1 LGIRDRKK
9 EIICDKWGERGMIE
23 SPSNR
28 SMSNTRCLKPGVI
41 LKERYK
47 IEEVIGAGGF
57 GITYRAWDP
66 LLQSYVAI
74 KEYYPS
80 GIATRSA
87 DSSKV
92 CVPVGQEQREY
103 HRGRIRFLKEAQ
115 DVARFQSEPNIVS
128 IYDYLEE
135 NDTAYMVMEYL
146 HGCTLKQYIREHGGR
161 LDTDH
166 ILHICLSVLD
176 ALAVVHK
183 AGMIHRDISPEN
195 IFICEDL
202 TVKLIDFGAAKQV
215 YLDGEQTMSV
225 VLKPGYAPPEQYAKK
240 DKQGPW
246 TDIYALGATLYF
258 AATGEKPEESFG
270 RVLEDTIKP
279 VCEVNPEIPRAM
291 SQVIMR
297 AMSVKIEDRYQ
308 TVEAMREALLAGE
321 GQNAQMEP
329 YVIPASRIS
338 KRDLP
343 KKRGF
348 LIGVAF
354 CIVIMLV
361 VTGIWMAGR
370 VAKKAGTATAT
381 EMNAASTEAQ
391 TATMADAQTST
402 DAEQAATEAEKTTQ
416 ADNPMVMHVPTKEEL
431 AEQEKSDAI
440 LNITSSET
448 ERVSIDAFEYM
459 KDGNQGYRMES
470 ADGLAAVAYEGDCV
484 KLCLKYYDS
493 ILGDTPQVTDDLIYS
508 YTFERYDSD
517 YGIYRAIYD
526 ADDTSGYWDY
536 ATLYPPEFHFADD
549 SFTLYIPLTSGLED
563 GRYKLYFSY
572 EDPATQK
579 SVFQATIEFYL
590 NRSAM

>member
-1 LGIRDRKK
+1 
-9 EIICDKWGERGMIE
+9 MIE

-41 LKERYK
+41 LKERYI

-391 TATMADAQTST
+391 TATMADAQTAT

>member
-1 LGIRDRKK
+1 
-9 EIICDKWGERGMIE
+9 MIE

-57 GITYRAWDP
+57 GITYLAWDP

>member
-1 LGIRDRKK
+1 
-9 EIICDKWGERGMIE
+9 MIE

-308 TVEAMREALLAGE
+308 MVEAMREALLAGE

-391 TATMADAQTST
+391 TATMADAQTAT

>member
-1 LGIRDRKK
+1 
-9 EIICDKWGERGMIE
+9 MIE

-103 HRGRIRFLKEAQ
+103 HRGKIRFLKEAQ

-176 ALAVVHK
+176 VLAVVHK

-258 AATGEKPEESFG
+258 AATGEKPEKSFG

-381 EMNAASTEAQ
+381 EMNAASTETQ
-391 TATMADAQTST
+391 TATMADAQTAT

>member
-1 LGIRDRKK
+1 
-9 EIICDKWGERGMIE
+9 MIE

-225 VLKPGYAPPEQYAKK
+225 VLKPGYASPEQYAKK

-381 EMNAASTEAQ
+381 EMNAVSTEAQ
-391 TATMADAQTST
+391 TATMADAQTAT

>member
-1 LGIRDRKK
+1 
-9 EIICDKWGERGMIE
+9 MIE

-80 GIATRSA
+80 GIATRST

-493 ILGDTPQVTDDLIYS
+493 ILENTPQVTDDLIYS

-526 ADDTSGYWDY
+526 ADDTSGYGDY

-572 EDPATQK
+572 EDPDTQK

>member
-1 LGIRDRKK
+1 
-9 EIICDKWGERGMIE
+9 MIE

-92 CVPVGQEQREY
+92 CVPVGQEHREY

-493 ILGDTPQVTDDLIYS
+493 ILGDTPQVTDDLTYS

>member
-1 LGIRDRKK
+1 
-9 EIICDKWGERGMIE
+9 MIE

-370 VAKKAGTATAT
+370 VAKKTGTATAT

-493 ILGDTPQVTDDLIYS
+493 ILGDTPQVTDDLTYS

-536 ATLYPPEFHFADD
+536 ATLYPPEFHFVDD

>member
-1 LGIRDRKK
+1 
-9 EIICDKWGERGMIE
+9 MIE

-381 EMNAASTEAQ
+381 EMNVASTEAQ
-391 TATMADAQTST
+391 TATMADAQTSM

-493 ILGDTPQVTDDLIYS
+493 ILGDTPQVTDDLTYS

>member
-1 LGIRDRKK
+1 
-9 EIICDKWGERGMIE
+9 MIE

-246 TDIYALGATLYF
+246 TDIYALGATPYF

-391 TATMADAQTST
+391 TATMADAQTAT

>member
-1 LGIRDRKK
+1 
-9 EIICDKWGERGMIE
+9 MIE

-493 ILGDTPQVTDDLIYS
+493 ILGDTPQVTDDLTYS

-572 EDPATQK
+572 EDPDTQK

>member
-1 LGIRDRKK
+1 
-9 EIICDKWGERGMIE
+9 MIE

-258 AATGEKPEESFG
+258 VATGEKPEESFG

-391 TATMADAQTST
+391 TATMADAQTAT

>member
-1 LGIRDRKK
+1 
-9 EIICDKWGERGMIE
+9 MIE

-391 TATMADAQTST
+391 TATMADAQTAT

-579 SVFQATIEFYL
+579 SVFQATVEFYL

>member
-1 LGIRDRKK
+1 
-9 EIICDKWGERGMIE
+9 MIE

-103 HRGRIRFLKEAQ
+103 HRGKIRFLKEAQ

-391 TATMADAQTST
+391 TATMADAQTAT
-402 DAEQAATEAEKTTQ
+402 DAEQAATE

>member
-1 LGIRDRKK
+1 
-9 EIICDKWGERGMIE
+9 MIE

-87 DSSKV
+87 DSTKV

-391 TATMADAQTST
+391 TATMADAQTAT

>member
-1 LGIRDRKK
+1 
-9 EIICDKWGERGMIE
+9 MIE

-225 VLKPGYAPPEQYAKK
+225 VLKPEYAPPEQYAKK

-391 TATMADAQTST
+391 TATMADAQTAT

>member
-1 LGIRDRKK
+1 
-9 EIICDKWGERGMIE
+9 MIE

-92 CVPVGQEQREY
+92 CVPIGQEQREY

-270 RVLEDTIKP
+270 RALEDTIKP
-279 VCEVNPEIPRAM
+279 VCEVNPEIPHAM

-308 TVEAMREALLAGE
+308 MVETMREALLAGE

-391 TATMADAQTST
+391 TATMADAQTAT
-402 DAEQAATEAEKTTQ
+402 DAEQVATEAEKTTQ

-493 ILGDTPQVTDDLIYS
+493 ILEDTPQVTDDLIYS

-572 EDPATQK
+572 EDPDTQK

>member
-1 LGIRDRKK
+1 
-9 EIICDKWGERGMIE
+9 MIE

-459 KDGNQGYRMES
+459 KDGNQGYSMES

-493 ILGDTPQVTDDLIYS
+493 ILGDTPQVTDDLTYS

-536 ATLYPPEFHFADD
+536 ATLYPPEFHYADD
-549 SFTLYIPLTSGLED
+549 SFTLYIPGWRMEGTSYIFLTKILLH
-563 GRYKLYFSY
+563 RNRCFRR
-572 EDPATQK
+572 Q
-579 SVFQATIEFYL
+579 L
-590 NRSAM
+590 NFI

>member
-1 LGIRDRKK
+1 
-9 EIICDKWGERGMIE
+9 MIE

-41 LKERYK
+41 LKERFK

-329 YVIPASRIS
+329 YVIPASQIS

-391 TATMADAQTST
+391 TATMADAQTAT

>member
-1 LGIRDRKK
+1 
-9 EIICDKWGERGMIE
+9 MIE

-391 TATMADAQTST
+391 TATMADAQTAT

-590 NRSAM
+590 SIVI

>member
-1 LGIRDRKK
+1 
-9 EIICDKWGERGMIE
+9 MIE

-308 TVEAMREALLAGE
+308 TLEAMREALLAGE

-391 TATMADAQTST
+391 TATMADAQTAT

>member
-1 LGIRDRKK
+1 
-9 EIICDKWGERGMIE
+9 MIE

-146 HGCTLKQYIREHGGR
+146 HGCTLKQYIWEHGGR

-391 TATMADAQTST
+391 TATMADAQTAT

>member
-1 LGIRDRKK
+1 
-9 EIICDKWGERGMIE
+9 MIE

-215 YLDGEQTMSV
+215 YLDGEQ
-225 VLKPGYAPPEQYAKK
+225 KPGYAPPEQYAKK

-391 TATMADAQTST
+391 TATMADAQTAT

>member
-1 LGIRDRKK
+1 
-9 EIICDKWGERGMIE
+9 MIE

-103 HRGRIRFLKEAQ
+103 HRGKIRFLKEAQ
-115 DVARFQSEPNIVS
+115 DVARFRSEPNIVS

-240 DKQGPW
+240 DKQGLW

-391 TATMADAQTST
+391 TATMADAQTAT

>member
-1 LGIRDRKK
+1 
-9 EIICDKWGERGMIE
+9 MIE

-103 HRGRIRFLKEAQ
+103 HRGKIRFLKEAQ

-361 VTGIWMAGR
+361 VTGIWMSGR

-493 ILGDTPQVTDDLIYS
+493 ILGDTPQVTDDLTYS

>member
-1 LGIRDRKK
+1 
-9 EIICDKWGERGMIE
+9 MIE

-308 TVEAMREALLAGE
+308 TVEAMRGALLAGE

-391 TATMADAQTST
+391 TATMADAQTAT

>member
-1 LGIRDRKK
+1 
-9 EIICDKWGERGMIE
+9 MIE

-391 TATMADAQTST
+391 TATMADAQTAT

-484 KLCLKYYDS
+484 KLCLKYYDR

>member
-1 LGIRDRKK
+1 
-9 EIICDKWGERGMIE
+9 MIE

-258 AATGEKPEESFG
+258 EATGEKPEESFG

>member
-1 LGIRDRKK
+1 
-9 EIICDKWGERGMIE
+9 MIE

-57 GITYRAWDP
+57 GITYRVWDP

-370 VAKKAGTATAT
+370 VAKKTGTATAT

-493 ILGDTPQVTDDLIYS
+493 ILGDTPQVTDDLTYS

>member
-1 LGIRDRKK
+1 
-9 EIICDKWGERGMIE
+9 MIE

-258 AATGEKPEESFG
+258 AATGEKTEESFG

-391 TATMADAQTST
+391 TATMADAQTAT

>member
-1 LGIRDRKK
+1 
-9 EIICDKWGERGMIE
+9 MIE

-103 HRGRIRFLKEAQ
+103 HRGRIRFLKETQ

-321 GQNAQMEP
+321 GQNAQMEL

-493 ILGDTPQVTDDLIYS
+493 ILGDTPQVTDDLTYS

>member
-1 LGIRDRKK
+1 
-9 EIICDKWGERGMIE
+9 MIE

-370 VAKKAGTATAT
+370 VAKKTGTATAT

-391 TATMADAQTST
+391 TATMADAQIST

>member
-1 LGIRDRKK
+1 
-9 EIICDKWGERGMIE
+9 MIE

-536 ATLYPPEFHFADD
+536 ATLYPPEFYFADD

>member
-1 LGIRDRKK
+1 
-9 EIICDKWGERGMIE
+9 MIE

-391 TATMADAQTST
+391 TATMADAQTAT
-402 DAEQAATEAEKTTQ
+402 DAEQAATEAEKTIQ

>member
-1 LGIRDRKK
+1 
-9 EIICDKWGERGMIE
+9 MIE

-343 KKRGF
+343 KKQGF

-391 TATMADAQTST
+391 TATMADAQTAT

>member
-1 LGIRDRKK
+1 
-9 EIICDKWGERGMIE
+9 MIE

-92 CVPVGQEQREY
+92 CVPVGQEWREY

-370 VAKKAGTATAT
+370 VAKKTGTATAT

-493 ILGDTPQVTDDLIYS
+493 ILGDTPQVTDDLTYS

>member
-1 LGIRDRKK
+1 
-9 EIICDKWGERGMIE
+9 MIE

-391 TATMADAQTST
+391 TATMADAQTAM
-402 DAEQAATEAEKTTQ
+402 DAEQVATEAEKTTQ

-493 ILGDTPQVTDDLIYS
+493 ILGDTPQVTDDLTYS

>member
-1 LGIRDRKK
+1 
-9 EIICDKWGERGMIE
+9 MIE

-135 NDTAYMVMEYL
+135 YDTAYMVMEYL